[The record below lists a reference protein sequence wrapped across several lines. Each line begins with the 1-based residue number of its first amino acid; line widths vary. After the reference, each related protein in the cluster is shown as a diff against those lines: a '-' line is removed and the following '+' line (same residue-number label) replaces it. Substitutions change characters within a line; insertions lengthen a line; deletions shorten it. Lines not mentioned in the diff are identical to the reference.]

1 MSEPVTLLILGA
13 GGDLTK
19 RLLLPGL
26 ASLLAHH
33 DHDVTVIGAGLDD
46 DVRAGWTDLVAAAM
60 HDAEGEDPVDAR
72 RGDAEETES
81 VEDDAAPTQRLIAS
95 TRYITADA
103 TDPAALRE
111 LLAACTGTP
120 VLYFALPPAVTA
132 KVCDALQEVDL
143 PAGTRLALEK
153 PFGVDEESARALNAR
168 IESLVPEK
176 QVFRIDHFLG
186 KSTVLNILGLRL
198 ANRILEP
205 VWDARS
211 IERVEIVF
219 DETLGLEGRAGY
231 YDGSGALVD
240 MIQSHVLEVLAIIA
254 MEPPPR
260 IDEVELRDNIAQVL
274 RNTELW
280 DDDPAR
286 SSRRARYTAGTIG
299 DRTLPSYAD
308 EKGVDASRSTET
320 LAEMTVRV
328 RTRRWDD
335 VPFVLRSGK
344 ALGAKR
350 SQARL
355 VLRPVSPIP
364 GIEGTP
370 TEQTI
375 VLDLMTGD
383 VDMQLTMNGGGDP
396 FRLEQSELVAHQD
409 AGDLLPYGEVLRG
422 ILDGDPML
430 SIRGDV
436 AEQCWH
442 IVAPVLDAW
451 RRGDVPLDEYEAG
464 SDGPA
469 HWQGAGPG
477 VA

>member
-1 MSEPVTLLILGA
+1 MSAPVTLLILGA

-46 DVRAGWTDLVAAAM
+46 TVRDGWTDLVAEAM
-60 HDAEGEDPVDAR
+60 HHAADEHPVDER
-72 RGDAEETES
+72 RSDAEETDSVADES
-81 VEDDAAPTQRLIAS
+81 TPTERLIAS

-103 TDPAALRE
+103 TDPDALSE

-120 VLYFALPPAVTA
+120 VIYFALPPAVTA
-132 KVCDALQEVDL
+132 KVCEALQKVDV
-143 PAGTRLALEK
+143 PEGTRLALEK
-153 PFGVDEESARALNAR
+153 PFGVDEESARALNER
-168 IESLVPEK
+168 IAAIVPEK

-205 VWDARS
+205 VWDAGS

-231 YDGSGALVD
+231 YDSSGALVD

-260 IDEVELRDNIAQVL
+260 VDEVELRDNVAQVL

-280 DDDPAR
+280 SGDPVADA
-286 SSRRARYTAGTIG
+286 RRARYTAGTIG

-308 EKGVDASRSTET
+308 EKGVDPSRKTET
-320 LAEMTVRV
+320 LAEVTVRV
-328 RTRRWDD
+328 KTRRWHD

-370 TEQTI
+370 REQTI

-383 VDMQLTMNGGGDP
+383 VQMQLTMNGGGDP

-409 AGDLLPYGEVLRG
+409 SGDLLPYGEVLRG

-430 SIRGDV
+430 SIRADV
-436 AEQCWH
+436 AERCWH
-442 IVAPVLDAW
+442 IVQPVIDAW
-451 RRGDVPLDEYEAG
+451 RRDDTPLDEYEAG
-464 SDGPA
+464 SDGPSG
-469 HWQGAGPG
+469 WRGDGPG
-477 VA
+477 LS

>member
-1 MSEPVTLLILGA
+1 MSAPVTLLILGA

-46 DVRAGWTDLVAAAM
+46 EVRDSWTSLVADAM
-60 HDAEGEDPVDAR
+60 HRAADDRRVDGR
-72 RGDAEETES
+72 SGDAEAS
-81 VEDDAAPTQRLIAS
+81 DRVAGDAASTQRLVES

-103 TDPAALRE
+103 TDPDALRD

-120 VLYFALPPAVTA
+120 VIYFALPPAVTA
-132 KVCDALQEVDL
+132 RVCDALQELDL

-153 PFGVDEESARALNAR
+153 PFGVDEESARALNER
-168 IESLVPEK
+168 IATLVPEN

-211 IERVEIVF
+211 LERVEIVF

-231 YDGSGALVD
+231 YDKSGALVD

-260 IDEVELRDNIAQVL
+260 VDEVELRDNVAQVL

-280 DDDPAR
+280 HDDPTR
-286 SSRRARYTAGTIG
+286 SARRARYSAGTIG

-308 EKGVDASRSTET
+308 EEGVDPSLSTET
-320 LAEMTVRV
+320 LAEVTVRV

-344 ALGAKR
+344 ALGEKR

-355 VLRPVSPIP
+355 VLRPVSPIV

-383 VDMQLTMNGGGDP
+383 VEMQLTMNGGGDP

-436 AEQCWH
+436 AEQCWR
-442 IVAPVLDAW
+442 IVAPVIDAW
-451 RRGDVPLDEYEAG
+451 RRGDAPLDEYEAG

-469 HWQGAGPG
+469 GWHGAGPG
-477 VA
+477 IG

>member
-46 DVRAGWTDLVAAAM
+46 AVAEAWPGLVRDAVDRAEDERRVDDRAA
-60 HDAEGEDPVDAR
+60 
-72 RGDAEETES
+72 DAEESE
-81 VEDDAAPTQRLIAS
+81 VETTDSERTRRLVDS

-103 TDPAALRE
+103 TDPEALRR
-111 LLAACTGTP
+111 LLAECRGVP
-120 VLYFALPPAVTA
+120 IVYFALPPAVTA
-132 KVCDALQEVDL
+132 RVCAALEEVEL

-153 PFGVDEESARALNAR
+153 PFGVDQASARALNER
-168 IESLVPEK
+168 IAKLVPEN

-205 VWDARS
+205 IWNAQSVES
-211 IERVEIVF
+211 VEIVF

-231 YDGSGALVD
+231 YDSSGALVD
-240 MIQSHVLEVLAIIA
+240 MIQSHLLEILAIVA
-254 MEPPPR
+254 MELPPR
-260 IDEVELRDNIAQVL
+260 VDDVELRDNIAQVL

-280 DDDPAR
+280 DPDPR
-286 SSRRARYTAGTIG
+286 LSGRRARYTAGEIDG
-299 DRTLPSYAD
+299 RALPSYAD
-308 EKGVDASRSTET
+308 EPGVDPARGTET
-320 LAEMTVRV
+320 LAELTVRV
-328 RTRRWDD
+328 GTRRWEG
-335 VPFVLRSGK
+335 VPFTLRSGK
-344 ALGAKR
+344 GLGKKR

-355 VLRPVSPIP
+355 LLRAVEPVR
-364 GIEGTP
+364 GLEGTP
-370 TEQTI
+370 HDQLV

-383 VDMQLTMNGGGDP
+383 VEMQLTMNGAGDP
-396 FRLEQSELVAHQD
+396 FQLEQSTLVAHQG
-409 AGDLLPYGEVLRG
+409 AGDLLPYGQMLRG

-436 AEQCWH
+436 AEQSWR
-442 IVAPVLDAW
+442 IVEPVVDAW
-451 RRGDVPLDEYEAG
+451 RRGDAPLDEYPAG
-464 SDGPA
+464 SSGPA
-469 HWQGAGPG
+469 TW
-477 VA
+477 

>member
-1 MSEPVTLLILGA
+1 MSSPVTLLILGA

-46 DVRAGWTDLVAAAM
+46 SVREGWKDLVSDAM
-60 HDAEGEDPVDAR
+60 HDAEGEDPVDGR
-72 RGDAEETES
+72 RGDAEKTES
-81 VEDDAAPTQRLIAS
+81 VRDDAGPTQRLVDS

-103 TDPAALRE
+103 TDPDALRD

-120 VLYFALPPAVTA
+120 VIYFALPPSVTA
-132 KVCDALQEVDL
+132 KVCDALQKIDV
-143 PAGTRLALEK
+143 PSGTRLALEK
-153 PFGVDEESARALNAR
+153 PFGVDEESARALNER
-168 IESLVPEK
+168 IEGIVPES

-186 KSTVLNILGLRL
+186 KSTVLNVLGLRL

-205 VWDARS
+205 IWDARS

-231 YDGSGALVD
+231 YDASGALVD

-280 DDDPAR
+280 SDDPVADA
-286 SSRRARYTAGTIG
+286 RRARYTAGTIG
-299 DRTLPSYAD
+299 DRALPSYAD
-308 EKGVDASRSTET
+308 EKGVDPGRGTET

-328 RTRRWDD
+328 KTRRWHD
-335 VPFVLRSGK
+335 VPFLLRSGK
-344 ALGAKR
+344 ALGEKR

-355 VLRPVSPIP
+355 VLRPVSPID

-370 TEQTI
+370 REQTI

-383 VDMQLTMNGGGDP
+383 VRMQLTMNGGGDP
-396 FRLEQSELVAHQD
+396 FRLEQSSLVAHQQV
-409 AGDLLPYGEVLRG
+409 GDLLPYGEVLRG

-430 SIRGDV
+430 SIRADV
-436 AEQCWH
+436 AERCWH
-442 IVAPVLDAW
+442 IVQPVIDAW
-451 RRGDVPLDEYEAG
+451 RRGDAPLEEYEAG
-464 SDGPA
+464 SSGPSA
-469 HWQGAGPG
+469 W
-477 VA
+477 